1 MLLAT
6 VAQPLL
12 PSAEYSHT
20 GVMVPV
26 PFARVEVRFTLPP
39 EQMVVLAVGA
49 LNVGSAT
56 TVTTLQLLA
65 HVDTPQSGEPVGSTI
80 TA

>member
-12 PSAEYSHT
+12 PLAEYSHT

-26 PFARVEVRFTLPP
+26 PFARFDVRFTLPP
-39 EQMVVLAVGA
+39 AQMVVLAVGA

-56 TVTTLQLLA
+56 TVTTLQLDA
-65 HVDTPQSGEPVGSTI
+65 HAEPPQSGVPVGSTI